1 MVDTWWQSETGATVL
16 SPRPTDT
23 AFKPGCGSRPL
34 PGVDV
39 AVVDDDG
46 APTPEGLQGRIV
58 VTRTSPAMARTVWR
72 NPARYFHS
80 YWEDYAD
87 QGEAGWF
94 LAGDGAKRDEDGDV
108 WILGRVDDVINI
120 SGHRLSTI
128 EIESALVAHPEVI
141 EAGVC
146 PVPHETTGH
155 AAEGVLCLLYTSPS
169 PRDQRGSRMPSSA

>member
-1 MVDTWWQSETGATVL
+1 MNPEAWTWVRTQIGRDTPDLPMVDTWWQSETGATVL

-58 VTRTSPAMARTVWR
+58 VTRTSPSMARTVWR

-87 QGEAGWF
+87 
-94 LAGDGAKRDEDGDV
+94 
-108 WILGRVDDVINI
+108 
-120 SGHRLSTI
+120 LSLI
-128 EIESALVAHPEVI
+128 HI
-141 EAGVC
+141 
-146 PVPHETTGH
+146 
-155 AAEGVLCLLYTSPS
+155 
-169 PRDQRGSRMPSSA
+169 

>member
-1 MVDTWWQSETGATVL
+1 
-16 SPRPTDT
+16 
-23 AFKPGCGSRPL
+23 
-34 PGVDV
+34 
-39 AVVDDDG
+39 
-46 APTPEGLQGRIV
+46 
-58 VTRTSPAMARTVWR
+58 MARTVWR

-155 AAEGVLCLLYTSPS
+155 AAVAFVVADTLIQA
-169 PRDQRGSRMPSSA
+169 RDAVEAIGIEYDVRPAVVGIRGAVAGGASAVPAVIAIPAQAAAMATRTD